1 MKILIL
7 LIVIISFRG
16 TAQDT
21 NVSRYY
27 DTIRKETIY
36 SPYKTSPASN
46 GLYFSFTK
54 DNRGNVSPLFV
65 TFHYYGPTQIKLFSI
80 LMQTTGPANFVDLI
94 PKNRIVRY
102 QNGVYES
109 YTILGSDFP
118 NFTKYM
124 NALITN
130 EHVKIIYGSDFKVV
144 EYIPDSTQRD
154 TLSRYFA
161 AHQKLFAKTSLLDSL
176 ANKSSVTGDTGVYAV
191 FAFIAFA
198 ILLGVTL
205 DRRRRDKEKKLLKYM
220 SDMKIIRL
228 AQEAEALKKEKET
241 P

>member
-1 MKILIL
+1 MFKILL
-7 LIVIISFRG
+7 SFLVIISFRG

-65 TFHYYGPTQIKLFSI
+65 TFHYYGPRQINIFTI
-80 LMQTTGPANFVDLI
+80 LMQSTGWAKSITVI
-94 PKNRIVRY
+94 PEKRKVRY

-118 NFTKYM
+118 DFTKYM
-124 NALITN
+124 NALISN
-130 EHVKIIYGSDFKVV
+130 EDIKIIYGSDVMAV
-144 EYIPDSTQRD
+144 EYIPDSVQRD

-161 AHQKLFAKTSLLDSL
+161 AHQRLFAKTTLLDSL
-176 ANKSSVTGDTGVYAV
+176 ARVEANRSFPSETKDYILIWVVVMILAFFLNRYRNK
-191 FAFIAFA
+191 
-198 ILLGVTL
+198 
-205 DRRRRDKEKKLLKYM
+205 RKK
-220 SDMKIIRL
+220 
-228 AQEAEALKKEKET
+228 
-241 P
+241 

>member
-1 MKILIL
+1 MKTMLL
-7 LIVIISFRG
+7 LIIIISFRG

-80 LMQTTGPANFVDLI
+80 LMQTTGPANFVDVI
-94 PKNRIVRY
+94 PKNRKVRY

-124 NALITN
+124 NALIMN
-130 EHVKIIYGSDFKVV
+130 EHVKIIYGSDAKVV

-161 AHQKLFAKTSLLDSL
+161 AHQKLFTKTSLLDSL
-176 ANKSSVTGDTGVYAV
+176 TNKSSVSDNTSVYAIIAVVV
-191 FAFIAFA
+191 FS

-228 AQEAEALKKEKET
+228 AQEAQNKKNES
-241 P
+241 